1 MRSLLPL
8 RSLTIKLG
16 IVLFGLVF
24 VVIAV
29 LLLVVVPR
37 LESRLVDDRLERL
50 KEAVPLIEEKLPTW
64 ERHAVVYSAEAAP
77 IGARYDTRV
86 VIFQT
91 LTQRS
96 LQVFADSSF
105 TRPPIALQRDPVA
118 VTAHRTGAVE
128 SGRVERGGRPYA
140 EVAFPV
146 DGTVVLLTAPLS
158 DVLRSFDLLRKSLL
172 VAGGIA
178 LLAAAVLAYA
188 AAWGLTRR
196 LRRLE
201 AAAEQIAAGDF
212 GQPVVDRGRD
222 EVAELAAAFEN
233 MRQRLA
239 QLERA
244 RREFIQNASHE
255 LRTPLF
261 SLGGFLELLEDEDLD
276 EATRRE
282 FLVEIRE
289 QIERLTKLAS
299 DLLDLSRLDAGQL
312 AVTAEDVDLS
322 ETARI
327 VYEEF
332 RPAADADG
340 HRLDVHAD
348 GPIVAVADAQRVLQ
362 VARILVQNAIRH
374 TPGGTPVKIA
384 VAAGDGRA
392 VLEVHDQGPGIPP
405 EALPHVFE
413 RFYRAE
419 GGRTSGSGLGLAI
432 ASELSRRMAGEL
444 TVRSRPGSTVFHLSL
459 PRGRRGPISRKNA
472 LEANETEFAS
482 AGDSSR
488 AEPWT

>member
-37 LESRLVDDRLERL
+37 LESRLVDDRIERL
-50 KEAVPLIEEKLPTW
+50 EQAVAPIERDLPGW
-64 ERHAVVYSAEAAP
+64 DRNAIVYSARAAAF
-77 IGARYDTRV
+77 GARYDTRV
-86 VIFQT
+86 VIFSS
-91 LTQRS
+91 LTQTS
-96 LQVFADSSF
+96 LSVFADSSF
-105 TRPPIALQRDPVA
+105 TNPPAEIQRDPVA
-118 VTAHRTGAVE
+118 VAAQRTGKIE
-128 SGRVERGGRPYA
+128 SGRIERDGRPYA

-146 DGTVVLLTAPLS
+146 AGAVVLLTAPLS

-172 VAGGIA
+172 VAGGVA
-178 LLAAAVLAYA
+178 LLGAAVLAYA

-201 AAAEQIAAGDF
+201 AAAERIASGDF
-212 GQPVVDRGRD
+212 GQPVIDHGRD
-222 EVAELAAAFEN
+222 EVAELATAFEN
-233 MRQRLA
+233 MRQRLSH
-239 QLERA
+239 LERA

-276 EATRRE
+276 EATQRE
-282 FLVEIRE
+282 FLSEIRA

-312 AVTAEDVDLS
+312 AVTTEDVDLA

-327 VYEEF
+327 VFEEF
-332 RPAADADG
+332 RLAAESDG
-340 HRLDVHAD
+340 HELEMEVD
-348 GPIVAVADAQRVLQ
+348 GPVIAVADAQRVLQ

-374 TPGGTPVKIA
+374 TPRGTSVTIA
-384 VAAGDGRA
+384 ATARNGHA
-392 VLEVHDQGPGIPP
+392 VLEIRDEGPGISA

-432 ASELSRRMAGEL
+432 ASELARRMAGKL
-444 TVRSRPGSTVFHLSL
+444 DVRSRPGSTAFRLCLPGGPVRFRHGNGVETDQAELSST
-459 PRGRRGPISRKNA
+459 GG
-472 LEANETEFAS
+472 T
-482 AGDSSR
+482 SR
-488 AEPWT
+488 A

>member
-37 LESRLVDDRLERL
+37 LESRLVDDRIERL
-50 KEAVPLIEEKLPTW
+50 KGAVPEIEQKLPTW
-64 ERHAVVYSAEAAP
+64 ERRSIIYSAEAVP
-77 IGARYDTRV
+77 IGARYDTRI
-86 VIFQT
+86 VIFEA
-91 LTQRS
+91 LTETS
-96 LQVFADSSF
+96 LQAFADSSF
-105 TRPPIALQRDPVA
+105 TVPPPEIRRDPVA
-118 VTAHRTGAVE
+118 LTAHRTGDVE
-128 SGRVERGGRPYA
+128 SGRIERDGRPYA
-140 EVAFPV
+140 EVGFPV

-172 VAGGIA
+172 VAGGVA

-212 GQPVVDRGRD
+212 GEPVIDHGRD

-233 MRQRLA
+233 MRQRLS

-289 QIERLTKLAS
+289 QIERLTKLAT

-312 AVTAEDVDLS
+312 EVTTEDVDLA

-332 RPAADADG
+332 RPAAESDG
-340 HRLDVHAD
+340 HELDLRTD
-348 GPIVAVADAQRVLQ
+348 GPVIAVADAQRVLQ

-374 TPGGTPVKIA
+374 TPGGTPVTIT
-384 VAAGDGRA
+384 AAGRNGQA
-392 VLEVHDQGPGIPP
+392 VLEIRDEGPGIPP

-432 ASELSRRMAGEL
+432 ASELARRMAGEL
-444 TVRSRPGSTVFHLSL
+444 DVRSQPGSTAFSLSL
-459 PRGRRGPISRKNA
+459 PGRAGPFRGGNATEGEQTELSRSGHA
-472 LEANETEFAS
+472 
-482 AGDSSR
+482 SR
-488 AEPWT
+488 A

>member
-24 VVIAV
+24 VVMAV

-37 LESRLVDDRLERL
+37 LESRLVDDRIERL
-50 KEAVPLIEEKLPTW
+50 KEAVGPIQHDLPGW
-64 ERHAVVYSAEAAP
+64 DRNAYFYSARAAAF
-77 IGARYDTRV
+77 GAEFETRV
-86 VIFQT
+86 VIFT
-91 LTQRS
+91 ALTQTS
-96 LQVFADSSF
+96 LSVFADSSF
-105 TRPPIALQRDPVA
+105 TNPPPSLRRDPVA
-118 VTAHRTGAVE
+118 VAALQ
-128 SGRVERGGRPYA
+128 SGEAQSDRVERGGRAYA

-146 DGTVVLLTAPLS
+146 RETIVLLSAPLS
-158 DVLRSFDLLRKSLL
+158 DVLRSFDLMRKSLL
-172 VAGGIA
+172 VAGGLA

-212 GQPVVDRGRD
+212 GQPVVDHGRD

-282 FLVEIRE
+282 FLVEIRA
-289 QIERLTKLAS
+289 QIDRLTKLAS
-299 DLLDLSRLDAGQL
+299 DLLDLSRLDAGQME
-312 AVTAEDVDLS
+312 VTEENVDLA

-332 RPAADADG
+332 RPAAESDG
-340 HRLDVHAD
+340 HELDVQAH
-348 GPIVAVADAQRVLQ
+348 GPVIAVADAQRVLQ
-362 VARILVQNAIRH
+362 VARVLLQNAIRH
-374 TPGGTPVKIA
+374 TPGGTRVTIT
-384 VAAGDGRA
+384 AAGRNGKA
-392 VLEVHDQGPGIPP
+392 VLEIRDEGPGIAPD
-405 EALPHVFE
+405 AIQHVFE

-432 ASELSRRMAGEL
+432 ASELARRMAGALE
-444 TVRSRPGSTVFHLSL
+444 VQSRPGSTAFRLSL
-459 PRGRRGPISRKNA
+459 PPGHAPFCGENGVQTDQAELSS
-472 LEANETEFAS
+472 T
-482 AGDSSR
+482 GDASR
-488 AEPWT
+488 A

>member
-16 IVLFGLVF
+16 LVLFGLVF
-24 VVIAV
+24 TVIAV

-37 LESRLVDDRLERL
+37 LETRLVDARLDRLER
-50 KEAVPLIEEKLPTW
+50 AVPTVTRQVRGLSRPELSEGTRL
-64 ERHAVVYSAEAAP
+64 AVLAAAHDARVIVLTP
-77 IGARYDTRV
+77 LGRGSLSVIG
-86 VIFQT
+86 
-91 LTQRS
+91 
-96 LQVFADSSF
+96 DSSLAVE
-105 TRPPIALQRDPVA
+105 PPFARDPLALEVLE
-118 VTAHRTGAVE
+118 TGTLAR
-128 SGRVERGGRPYA
+128 GRVERQGRSFG

-146 DGTVVLLTAPLS
+146 GGMIVVASAPLG

-172 VAGGIA
+172 VAGGLA
-178 LLAAAVLAYA
+178 LLAAALMSYT

-212 GQPVVDRGRD
+212 SQPVVDRGRD
-222 EVAELAAAFEN
+222 EVAQLARAFEN
-233 MRQRLA
+233 MRERLA
-239 QLERA
+239 HLERA

-261 SLGGFLELLEDEDLD
+261 SIGGFIELLEDEELD

-282 FLVEIRE
+282 FLAETRA
-289 QIERLTKLAS
+289 QIDRLAKLAT

-312 AVTAEDVDLS
+312 AVDVENVELA

-327 VYEEF
+327 AADEF
-332 RPAADADG
+332 RPAAEAGG
-340 HRLDVHAD
+340 HELQIDVVEPA
-348 GPIVAVADAQRVLQ
+348 IASADAQRALQ

-374 TPGGTPVKIA
+374 SPDGTAISIV
-384 VAAGDGRA
+384 VGVSGEEA
-392 VLEVHDQGPGIPP
+392 VLEVRDEGPGIAPDVI
-405 EALPHVFE
+405 PHIFE

-432 ASELSRRMAGEL
+432 ASELARRMRGEL
-444 TVRSRPGSTVFHLSL
+444 TVSSAPGLTTFRLSL
-459 PRGRRGPISRKNA
+459 PRSQD
-472 LEANETEFAS
+472 AS
-482 AGDSSR
+482 ARDIPRENELSPREEAATR
-488 AEPWT
+488 A

>member
-29 LLLVVVPR
+29 LLLIVVPR
-37 LESRLVDDRLERL
+37 LESRLVDARIDRLER
-50 KEAVPLIEEKLPTW
+50 
-64 ERHAVVYSAEAAP
+64 AAP
-77 IGARYDTRV
+77 SVAEKVRDLTPVQIALGSDLAVLGARYDARIVVLTRLGAGSLTV
-86 VIFQT
+86 FGDST
-91 LTQRS
+91 LARQE
-96 LQVFADSSF
+96 VFVRDQA
-105 TRPPIALQRDPVA
+105 ALRVLATGTLKRDRA
-118 VTAHRTGAVE
+118 
-128 SGRVERGGRPYA
+128 ERGGRSFA

-146 DGTVVLLTAPLS
+146 EGAIVLLSAPLG
-158 DVLRSFDLLRKSLL
+158 DVLESFDLLRKSLL
-172 VAGGIA
+172 VAGGVA

-201 AAAEQIAAGDF
+201 AAAEQIASGDF
-212 GQPVVDRGRD
+212 SQPVVDLGRD
-222 EVAELAAAFEN
+222 EVAELARAFEN
-233 MRQRLA
+233 MRERLA
-239 QLERA
+239 HLERA

-282 FLVEIRE
+282 FLSEIGA

-312 AVTAEDVDLS
+312 AVTAEDVDLA

-332 RPAADADG
+332 RPAAEADG
-340 HRLDVHAD
+340 HELELHAD
-348 GPIVAVADAQRVLQ
+348 GPVIAVADAQRVLQ

-374 TPGGTPVKIA
+374 TPGGTHVTITA
-384 VAAGDGRA
+384 TGRNGQA
-392 VLEVHDQGPGIPP
+392 VLEIRDEGPGISP

-432 ASELSRRMAGEL
+432 ASELARRMAGDLVVE
-444 TVRSRPGSTVFHLSL
+444 SRPGATVFSL
-459 PRGRRGPISRKNA
+459 ALPAGTNMSKKDISRGIKPELPA
-472 LEANETEFAS
+472 ARQTA
-482 AGDSSR
+482 
-488 AEPWT
+488 